1 MARQHAQLEFGALF
15 QVRYFTRI
23 LHNDFGRS
31 QSQSKEDP
39 DLAIADPPFHFNNK
53 SWIFPTTESQYREGI
68 EALKRYLVR
77 LENGGCPVLRSER

>member
-1 MARQHAQLEFGALF
+1 V
-15 QVRYFTRI
+15 QVRDLTRV
-23 LHNDFGRS
+23 LRNDFARS

-39 DLAIADPPFHFNNK
+39 DLATADPQFHFNLE

-77 LENGGCPVLRSER
+77 LENGDAPFGNSLSFER